1 MRKQKV
7 QLAPDDAPRA
17 AVLLYHKHVITELGY
32 IDDLITIME
41 AQGFHSIFIN
51 GVKRTQLCETC

>member
-1 MRKQKV
+1 MREAKV

-17 AVLLYHKHVITELGY
+17 AVLLYRKHVITERY

-41 AQGFHSIFIN
+41 AQGSFPSLST
-51 GVKRTQLCETC
+51 VWKRTWLCETC